1 MCPACKRHDCKEEI
15 KEKCKCDTETRSELC
30 MRRHTET
37 FCPQNTKCQKCDGF
51 TRKGKPHVCTDEK
64 YCNFCKKVVDM
75 DHLCYIMTAEEA
87 NKKVKAFAGFVFFD
101 FECYENPDTGNHV
114 VNLAMA
120 IKVCSKCLD
129 TEDKCESCSRK
140 YTFYSI
146 EQFVDFMLEPE
157 NENFQFFAHNSRG
170 YDTHFIVHELM
181 RRRTP
186 RDTVPKLILNGS
198 KIQGLYYRKIC
209 VKDSS
214 SFLPMKLA
222 DFPKAFGLTEL
233 KKGNLK

>member
-1 MCPACKRHDCKEEI
+1 
-15 KEKCKCDTETRSELC
+15 
-30 MRRHTET
+30 
-37 FCPQNTKCQKCDGF
+37 
-51 TRKGKPHVCTDEK
+51 
-64 YCNFCKKVVDM
+64 
-75 DHLCYIMTAEEA
+75 MTAEEA
-87 NKKVKAFAGFVFFD
+87 NNKEKAFAGFVFFD
-101 FECYENPDTGNHV
+101 FECYEDTASGNHV

-120 IKVCSKCLD
+120 IKTCKKCMDIEEKCAACSQ
-129 TEDKCESCSRK
+129 R

-146 EQFVDFMLEPE
+146 EEFVEFMLDSQ
-157 NENFQFFAHNSRG
+157 NENFQFFAHNSRS
-170 YDTHFIVHELM
+170 YDSQFIVHELM

-222 DFPKAFGLTEL
+222 DFSKAFGLTEL
-233 KKGNLK
+233 KKGKILRVKK